1 MNGINNV
8 YRIIVGITFVYFQP
22 FATMYV
28 NEDGWTHFN
37 YSWIP
42 FAFAA
47 FAVGVSIASII
58 RFVGPK
64 QAMVITL
71 FGTRPIQVLGTGIKV
86 TWPTPIGYTHR
97 VVNTDVHD
105 LPLKAQV
112 KSADDVVYV
121 LPANAQWFVED
132 PLLYAFERNNPDGQT
147 ENMLTSAMRTSANK
161 RTLQETYGDKDEIQ
175 VDTLEAT
182 RDKLATFG
190 VALRELVIQD
200 PHLSDTT
207 AKRLSAVREAELDKQ
222 AAAHEADAVF
232 TRMVGHAR
240 AEAES
245 TRLKGAALASFR
257 LLIAEGNAAAIAVM
271 QGKLAIKWIEETT
284 GEGDTAVTLKKMMF
298 VNPTE
303 NEKDGVQ
310 VPEIDISPEA
320 ILEFF
325 KVVDGNDAI
334 RDAAGKGATVVLGA
348 SAGVQ
353 GQTGV
358 SAAILENLAAL
369 KSGIDQLAS
378 NTTPAKG

>member
-1 MNGINNV
+1 MDGINQI
-8 YRIIVGITFVYFQP
+8 YRIIVGIVFVYYQP

-28 NEDGWTHFN
+28 TDDRWTHFN
-37 YSWIP
+37 YGWVP
-42 FAFAA
+42 FALAA
-47 FAVGVSIASII
+47 FALGVSIASIV

-71 FGTRPIQVLGTGIKV
+71 FGTRPIGVLGTGIKL
-86 TWPTPIGYTHR
+86 TLPTPIGYAHR

-105 LPLKAQV
+105 LPIKAQV

-121 LPANAQWFVED
+121 LPANAQWFVQD

-175 VDTLEAT
+175 VDTLDAT
-182 RDKLATFG
+182 RDKLASFG
-190 VALRELVIQD
+190 VAMRELVIQD
-200 PHLSDTT
+200 PHLSETT
-207 AKRLSAVREAELDKQ
+207 AKRLSAVREAELDRQ
-222 AAAHEADAVF
+222 AATHEAEAVF

-257 LLIAEGNAAAIAVM
+257 LLIAEGNAAALAVM
-271 QGKLAIKWIEETT
+271 QGKLAIKWSEETT
-284 GEGDTAVTLKKMMF
+284 GEGEAAVTVKKMKF
-298 VNPTE
+298 VKPTDGE
-303 NEKDGVQ
+303 EGVQ

-348 SAGVQ
+348 SASGQ
-353 GQTGV
+353 GQIGV

-369 KSGIDQLAS
+369 KSGIDNLAS
-378 NTTPAKG
+378 SFAASQE